1 MYRVITL
8 GLLLGIL
15 PELAS
20 AQFNPHL
27 IPEGGVIGNCSFV
40 TGFWNQADPGAAWG
54 CIPLY
59 IAFLIQTIFSFIGTL
74 CLIQIIWGGYEMALG
89 GLSGDKEAGKNRVQ
103 RALMGLAF
111 SLFVY
116 LIVNMVVSVVV

>member
-1 MYRVITL
+1 MMRIRTTILLAATL
-8 GLLLGIL
+8 APGVAL
-15 PELAS
+15 

-27 IPEGGVIGNCSFV
+27 IPESGTIGGCSFI
-40 TGFWNQADPGAAWG
+40 TGQFTWG

-59 IAFLIQTIFSFIGTL
+59 IAFLIQTVFSFIGTL
-74 CLIQIIWGGYEMALG
+74 CLIQIIWAGYEMAIG
-89 GLSGDKEAGKNRVQ
+89 GLSGDKEAGKNRLQ

>member
-1 MYRVITL
+1 MRLRTL
-8 GLLLGIL
+8 LFVFAALIPGVAL
-15 PELAS
+15 

-27 IPEGGVIGNCSFV
+27 IPESGVIGGCSFI
-40 TGFWNQADPGAAWG
+40 TGSFTWG

-59 IAFLIQTIFSFIGTL
+59 IAYLIQTVFSFIGTL
-74 CLIQIIWGGYEMALG
+74 CLIQIIWAGYEMAIG
-89 GLSGDKEAGKNRVQ
+89 GLSGDKEAGKQRLQ
-103 RALMGLAF
+103 RALLGLAF